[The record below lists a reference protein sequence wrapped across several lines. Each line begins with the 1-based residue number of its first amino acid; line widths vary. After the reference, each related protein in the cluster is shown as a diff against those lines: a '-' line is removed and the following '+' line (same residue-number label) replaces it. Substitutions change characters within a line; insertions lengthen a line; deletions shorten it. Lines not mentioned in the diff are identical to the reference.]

1 MSALRLNDNF
11 LKHCP
16 GARAVAAGKG
26 GWRRFFIAGTVAVL
40 AGLTFLGGIAVLMR
54 YETVMSE
61 DGAMCTGELCV
72 VFDRWTGETKPC
84 TEEAIARRRSQRPD
98 RADVARVV
106 ALVRLD
112 HHAKRVEG
120 DEEVIVAARQA
131 RVSAIDDRQ
140 GERDLERGAARGRR
154 GLVRCRG
161 R

>member
-54 YETVMSE
+54 YETVMLE
-61 DGAMCTGELCV
+61 GGAMLVGELCIV
-72 VFDRWTGETKPC
+72 LDRWPIKAKPC
-84 TEEAIARRRSQRPD
+84 NEEAI
-98 RADVARVV
+98 
-106 ALVRLD
+106 VR
-112 HHAKRVEG
+112 
-120 DEEVIVAARQA
+120 
-131 RVSAIDDRQ
+131 
-140 GERDLERGAARGRR
+140 RGRKDPEPQPAEAP
-154 GLVRCRG
+154 GQEEALWQWVVEFVGEFIEVRWLPMMRPLLLAN